1 MCDGFIRYK
10 NDFALGSVPH
20 MKIENM
26 HAVCRQ
32 CCSTENG
39 IDRRQQQLLLL
50 ETLSGG
56 PVRKCFQNSF
66 NPILETSQTNLVI
79 NMLDF
84 TLLLFTV
91 SRLMLSSRVLY

>member
-10 NDFALGSVPH
+10 NDFALGSVPY

-26 HAVCRQ
+26 HAVCRR
-32 CCSTENG
+32 CSTENG

-66 NPILETSQTNLVI
+66 NQILETSQTNLVK
-79 NMLDF
+79 NMLDSI
-84 TLLLFTV
+84 L
-91 SRLMLSSRVLY
+91 LMLSSRVLY

>member
-1 MCDGFIRYK
+1 MRDGFIRYK

-26 HAVCRQ
+26 HAVCRR
-32 CCSTENG
+32 CSTENG

-66 NPILETSQTNLVI
+66 NQILETSQTNLVKI
-79 NMLDF
+79 MLDSI
-84 TLLLFTV
+84 L
-91 SRLMLSSRVLY
+91 LMLSSRVLY